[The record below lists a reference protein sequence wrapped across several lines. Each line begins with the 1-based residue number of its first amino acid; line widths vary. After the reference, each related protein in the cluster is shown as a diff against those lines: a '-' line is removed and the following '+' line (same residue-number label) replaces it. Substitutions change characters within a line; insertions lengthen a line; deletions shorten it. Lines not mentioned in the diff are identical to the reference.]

1 MRKRAGT
8 NAQEVHLLRL
18 EELEPVARVSL
29 QLRGGGGGAVVSTR
43 VPKTTMGNKNDFSTS
58 AFQIASFMSFPL
70 YSLITWQAGPV
81 RRTQT
86 G

>member
-18 EELEPVARVSL
+18 EELEPVAH
-29 QLRGGGGGAVVSTR
+29 
-43 VPKTTMGNKNDFSTS
+43 FSTS

-70 YSLITWQAGPV
+70 YSLITYRWDGPKPGKKRFQLFSTFIV
-81 RRTQT
+81 Y
-86 G
+86 